1 MNLFSYTS
9 VDMIMMSP
17 VFSALAFFAAVA
29 FVLFVS
35 FAALRKRR
43 QLENYEQLL
52 TEKPTNLFKDEEPSA
67 IDGNGSYQQSGGL
80 NPMAS
85 NDQKTVTYCMIDG
98 RLLDEQ

>member
-1 MNLFSYTS
+1 
-9 VDMIMMSP
+9 MSP
-17 VFSALAFFAAVA
+17 VFSALAAFAAVA

-43 QLENYEQLL
+43 QVENYEQVP
-52 TEKPTNLFKDEEPSA
+52 TEKPTHIFRDAAPSA
-67 IDGNGSYQQSGGL
+67 VDENGSYQQSGGF

-85 NDQKTVTYCMIDG
+85 NDPKTVTYCMIDG